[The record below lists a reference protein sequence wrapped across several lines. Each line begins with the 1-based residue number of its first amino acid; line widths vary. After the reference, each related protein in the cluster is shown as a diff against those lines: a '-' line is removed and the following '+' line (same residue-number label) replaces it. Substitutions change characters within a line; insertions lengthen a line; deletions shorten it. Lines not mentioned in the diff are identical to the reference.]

1 MPELEPIRQPLVLRA
16 VNSAA
21 GALRRLGIEIA
32 SLEPA
37 SLMRAAVRE
46 AGLSDFGPG
55 DFERGLGVIAL
66 SLESDARL
74 TPIGRKGLRD
84 FLINALVTRLQRT
97 ELRRTRPELFES
109 ELVPPLM
116 LIGLPRSGTTLL
128 HRLLALAPEAR
139 ALRYYEVRHPI
150 APAGHDDRRERA
162 RREHRGMGW
171 LAPGLD
177 AKHFSAPDEAEEC
190 LFLFDSTMVSSS
202 FWVAAPAYR
211 YLEWYVEQDQRI
223 PYRQYREHL
232 QIFQA
237 EQPTR
242 RLTLK
247 APIHTAN
254 LGALLEAI
262 PNVKL
267 VQLHRDPAA
276 ALNSVNSLFYT
287 LHRAVTDELDLSRL
301 GRANF
306 EFLARG
312 IERNLEARKALAA
325 ERIVDV
331 YYDELLADPLGVV
344 RRIREHHGLGFDS
357 EYAARI
363 GAFMRDNPQHKHG
376 KHRYSA
382 ADFGLDDREIRTR
395 LAGYLEQF
403 PGLLRDGSG

>member
-1 MPELEPIRQPLVLRA
+1 MPELEPIRHPLALRA
-16 VNSAA
+16 VNGAA
-21 GALRRLGIEIA
+21 GVLRRLGIEIA
-32 SLEPA
+32 SLEPD
-37 SLMRAAVRE
+37 SLLRAAVRE
-46 AGLSDFGPG
+46 AGLDDFGPN
-55 DFERGLGVIAL
+55 DFLRGLRVCTL
-66 SLESDARL
+66 SLEADARL

-97 ELRRTRPELFES
+97 ELARTRPGLFET

-116 LIGLPRSGTTLL
+116 VIGLPRSGTTLL

-150 APAGHDDRRERA
+150 APAGRDDRRERA
-162 RREHRGMGW
+162 RREHRGMAW

-177 AKHFSAPDEAEEC
+177 HKHFSGPDEAEEC

-202 FWVAAPAYR
+202 FWVAAPVYR
-211 YLEWYVEQDQRI
+211 YLDWYLEQDQRE

-254 LGALLEAI
+254 LRALREAI

-267 VQLHRDPAA
+267 VQLHRDPVA

-287 LHRAVTDELDLSRL
+287 LHRAVTDELDLGRL
-301 GRANF
+301 GRANL

-312 IERNLEARKALAA
+312 IERNLEARKALPR
-325 ERIVDV
+325 ELIVDV

-344 RRIREHHGLGFDS
+344 RRIREHHGLEFDS
-357 EYAARI
+357 EHAARVE
-363 GAFMRDNPQHKHG
+363 AFVRDNPQHKHG

-382 ADFGLDDREIRTR
+382 ADFGLDDHEIRAR
-395 LAGYLEQF
+395 FAGYLERF
-403 PGLLRDGSG
+403 PRLLPDGGG